1 MRRIFVGYGTE
12 DNAVDKISARLFF
25 KQLSSPLESTFDD
38 INNRFNDHV
47 TKIEKAANIMEKGRQ
62 LLKETLNERK
72 TAGTNLHTV
81 RVRVLK
87 KAG

>member
-1 MRRIFVGYGTE
+1 MRRVFVGYGTE
-12 DNAVDKISARLFF
+12 DNVVDKISARVFF
-25 KQLSSPLESTFDD
+25 KQLSSPLESTFDA

-62 LLKETLNERK
+62 LLKEKLNERK
-72 TAGTNLHTV
+72 KAGTNLHTV
-81 RVRVLK
+81 RVRVMK